1 MTNIKNAIEIT
12 NITKHFK
19 SGSSYNKKALKGFD
33 LNIPRGCIFGLLGPN
48 GAGKSTLINILYG
61 LTIKTSG
68 TVKIWGIDIDDDHRN
83 AKNAIGIVPQEF
95 VIDPFFDP
103 MELLELHAGLYGI
116 KKQNR
121 KTEEILKSV
130 GLWEQRHAYPRQM
143 SGGMKR
149 RLLIAKAM
157 VHQPPIL
164 VLDEPTAGVDIE
176 LRKQL
181 WDNIRQLN
189 KMGTTVILTTH
200 YLEEAQ
206 ELCDYI
212 AVINKGN
219 LIKTGNVKEL
229 LKNADKKTI
238 TVNLD
243 KTFDKKHIPNY
254 IDLISVENNIIEL
267 SFKPTKTNIGNVL
280 TELNN
285 SNYNI
290 QDISTQETKLED
302 LFLQLTM
309 DKK

>member
-1 MTNIKNAIEIT
+1 
-12 NITKHFK
+12 
-19 SGSSYNKKALKGFD
+19 
-33 LNIPRGCIFGLLGPN
+33 
-48 GAGKSTLINILYG
+48 
-61 LTIKTSG
+61 
-68 TVKIWGIDIDDDHRN
+68 
-83 AKNAIGIVPQEF
+83 
-95 VIDPFFDP
+95 
-103 MELLELHAGLYGI
+103 MELLEMHAGLYGI

-121 KTEEILKSV
+121 KTEEILKLV
-130 GLWEQRHAYPRQM
+130 GLWEQRHAYPRQL

-212 AVINKGN
+212 AVIDDGD

-229 LKNADKKTI
+229 LKNENQKTI
-238 TVNLD
+238 TVSLD
-243 KTFDKKHIPNY
+243 KKFDKKHIPNY
-254 IDLISVENNIIEL
+254 TDLISVKNNIIEL
-267 SFKPTKTNIGNVL
+267 SFKPTETNIGNVL

-302 LFLQLTM
+302 LFLQLTNG
-309 DKK
+309 

>member
-12 NITKHFK
+12 NIKKYFK
-19 SGSSYNKKALKGFD
+19 SGSDYNIKALKGFD
-33 LNIPRGCIFGLLGPN
+33 LNIPKGCMFGLLGPN
-48 GAGKSTLINILYG
+48 GAGKSTLINILSG

-68 TVKIWGIDIDDDHRN
+68 NVKIWGIDIDDDHRN

-95 VIDPFFDP
+95 VTDPFFDP
-103 MELLELHAGLYGI
+103 MELLEMHAGLYGI

-121 KTEEILKSV
+121 KTEEILKLV
-130 GLWEQRHAYPRQM
+130 GLWEQRHAYPRQL

-206 ELCDYI
+206 ELCDLS
-212 AVINKGN
+212 
-219 LIKTGNVKEL
+219 LI
-229 LKNADKKTI
+229 
-238 TVNLD
+238 
-243 KTFDKKHIPNY
+243 HI
-254 IDLISVENNIIEL
+254 
-267 SFKPTKTNIGNVL
+267 
-280 TELNN
+280 
-285 SNYNI
+285 
-290 QDISTQETKLED
+290 
-302 LFLQLTM
+302 
-309 DKK
+309 